1 VRRLPAPKYD
11 GFHVFLYAQSPEKSA
26 RFYQDLGFKL
36 AMTHDLPGGLKVY
49 GLTVGKTNFV
59 IGPPAPFEG
68 EATQAWLRHK
78 PWGVGTVLM
87 PSVKSADDLHTRAL
101 AIGAEVIEPPTDQS
115 WGSRTVTIRD
125 PEGYWLQF
133 EQPLRQPKARP
144 KPKAKAVKAKPKT
157 AKRKR

>member
-1 VRRLPAPKYD
+1 MRRLPAPKYT
-11 GFHVFLYAQSPEKSA
+11 GFHVFLYAQTPEKLA

-36 AMTHDLPGGLKVY
+36 AQVHDLPGGLKVY

-68 EATQAWLRHK
+68 EATQTWLRQK
-78 PWGVGTVLM
+78 PWGTGVVLM
-87 PSVKSADDLHTRAL
+87 PGVKSADDVHERAK
-101 AIGAEVIEPPTDQS
+101 AIGAEVIEPPTDQP

-133 EQPLRQPKARP
+133 EQPLP
-144 KPKAKAVKAKPKT
+144 KPRKAPRKAKAKT